1 MKKRN
6 LFIVI
11 AAIAAMTCLS
21 GCDDESKPFNPEDY
35 ELTDGAMDITNG
47 MNIVIMENEA
57 DMAEGIEVPIK
68 GDVTISSTNPAIKYS
83 CVHRDDKTFIVP
95 KVASSNKEL
104 MLVDD
109 VTVSVPQNPDIAA
122 KKIKVII
129 RKGFQMDNA
138 SAIGNVS
145 EKVANRIIDLIGM
158 GFDVADEIG
167 TVKSNVID
175 KEFLLNIHEKAP
187 SGILSFNNASQ
198 PNKQVYREGYTYSS
212 MYSAYSN
219 SIGLNFFIPIKTL
232 VLGFG
237 GKGSWSESKRTENS
251 YEYAMASERAIKA
264 EGYIVEDAL
273 AGYASENN
281 LDENYWLPVIT
292 KYLNNA
298 LNNPGSIEYKRYPE
312 TEEGT
317 YKLIEKYG
325 GWFYTA
331 CQIGGSYE
339 YRFSKKMDVSAS
351 SLKWGL
357 SLDLSL
363 KHKLDDCTDLGDYL
377 QQQASRNIVDVNY
390 EHSEDKE
397 EIYKNMECESEVY
410 SNGGTYIVSGSKKVW
425 DIGSDP
431 DNWVPVSYGTQ
442 AVLENMESKNSPNP
456 FVHYLYELCADQNST
471 RAKAIKK
478 ALTPDADG
486 YVPYF
491 AYLHGY
497 KDIKEGQM
505 VLADV
510 ILIEKTGNIT
520 ASEDSPITR
529 MTPSDGKIR
538 TYYPLVANVNQGFMT
553 PGRNPNLQM
562 DYFSGETTRFDNSRL
577 YVYYALDWNGPNIG
591 MTNVRLGKTAKQG
604 ESIRGV
610 YTDKNLKGDPADG
623 CYYIIAEWAG
633 EKTPISDKITGVGL
647 KYTDW
652 DTDNGKYAGLV
663 FAATGGTEWDK
674 ASAFKSGEA
683 AETYFLK
690 YWDKY
695 AGYHKCEK
703 DSETQ
708 SSFVNMKDKGRP
720 HTMHLCW
727 TKKPIERDMTG
738 YKSLDNR
745 AYEEIKKNTVIC
757 LPDPR

>member
-1 MKKRN
+1 MIMRKPL
-6 LFIVI
+6 LFI
-11 AAIAAMTCLS
+11 AAIAAMSCLT
-21 GCDDESKPFNPEDY
+21 GCDDDSNQFNPEDY
-35 ELTDGAMDITNG
+35 ELNEDAMDITSG
-47 MNIVIMENEA
+47 MNIIIMENEA

-68 GDVTISSTNPAIKYS
+68 GDVTISNGNPAVTYS
-83 CVHRDDKTFIVP
+83 CVHKNGKTFIVP
-95 KVASSNKEL
+95 AVVGSNNEL

-109 VTVSVPQNPDIAA
+109 VLVSVPQNPNIAA

-129 RKGFQMDNA
+129 RKSFPMANA
-138 SAIGNVS
+138 GTIGNVS
-145 EKVANRIIDLIGM
+145 TKVADRIIDVIGM
-158 GFDVADEIG
+158 GFDAADEIG
-167 TVKSNVID
+167 TVKSTIID
-175 KEFLLNIHEKAP
+175 KDFLLNIHHNAP

-198 PNKQVYREGYTYSS
+198 PNRQIYREGYTYSS
-212 MYSAYSN
+212 MYNAYSN
-219 SIGLNFFIPIKTL
+219 SIGLNFYIPVKTC
-232 VLGFG
+232 VIGFN
-237 GKGSWSESKRTENS
+237 GKGSWSESRRTENS

-273 AGYASENN
+273 AGYASDNN
-281 LDENYWLPVIT
+281 LDENYWLPIIT

-298 LNNPGSIEYKRYPE
+298 LNNPGSREYQRYPE

-317 YKLIEKYG
+317 YKLIANYG

-339 YRFSKKMDVSAS
+339 YRFSKKMDVSAT

-363 KHKLDDCTDLGDYL
+363 KHRLDSCSSLAKYL
-377 QQQASRNIVDVNY
+377 EKQATRNIVDVSY
-390 EHSEDKE
+390 EHTEDKE
-397 EIYKNMECESEVY
+397 ELYKNMECESEVY
-410 SNGGTYIVSGSKKVW
+410 SNGGAYTVSGNSKVW
-425 DIGSDP
+425 DVSSDP
-431 DNWVPVSYGTQ
+431 ENWVPVSYGTQ
-442 AVLENMESKNSPNP
+442 AVLDNMETKNSPNP
-456 FVHYLYELCADQNST
+456 FVHYLYELCADQNSA

-478 ALTPDADG
+478 ALTPDENG

-491 AYLHGY
+491 AYLNGY

-520 ASEDSPITR
+520 ASEDGPITR
-529 MTPSDGKIR
+529 TTPSDGKTR
-538 TYYPLVANVNQGFMT
+538 TYYPLVANINQGFMT

-577 YVYYALDWNGPNIG
+577 YVYYALDWNGPNVG
-591 MTNVRLGKTAKQG
+591 MTNVRLGKSAKQG

-610 YTDKNLKGDPADG
+610 YTDKNLKGDPYDG

-633 EKTPISDKITGVGL
+633 EKTPISEKITGVGL
-647 KYTDW
+647 RYTDW
-652 DTDNGKYAGLV
+652 DSDNGKYAGLV
-663 FAATGGTEWDK
+663 FASTGGTEWDK
-674 ASAFKSGEA
+674 ASAFKAGEA

-690 YWDKY
+690 YWDKN
-695 AGYHKCEK
+695 AGYHRCED
-703 DSETQ
+703 DSDTQ
-708 SSFVNMKDKGRP
+708 GSFVRMKDKGRP

-738 YKSLDNR
+738 YKSLDNK
-745 AYEEIKKNTVIC
+745 AYEEMKKNTVIC